1 MLAPVSSCTPFS
13 VDGVPTFISHK
24 YHKMQGSQDL
34 QIEYIGASLFVS
46 NAILS
51 ALMFYVV
58 TKVSGKMTSKAAFVE
73 RFFGSK
79 TSGK

>member
-1 MLAPVSSCTPFS
+1 
-13 VDGVPTFISHK
+13 
-24 YHKMQGSQDL
+24 MQGSQDL